1 MDLDIYIA
9 RQPIFD
15 RYMKVHGYEL
25 LYRQG
30 KVNSFSC
37 LDDDLATAE
46 LLYNS
51 FMVMGLKDL
60 TGGTLAFINFSKE
73 LIGSEI
79 PYLLPPA
86 GIVVEVLERNEAT
99 ETTIEACKKLR
110 ERGYKIALDDFTPS
124 KENFTLFEYA
134 DIVKVE
140 YPAVSLEDQRDLV
153 KRYGAKKTF
162 LAEKIE
168 TREEYQKALDLG
180 YHLFQGY
187 FFSKPALIISK
198 EIGTLITNVYSI
210 LEELNRQ
217 DPSYEV
223 IAELIGRDLGL
234 SYKLLKLVN
243 SVYYGPL
250 YKIRTLKHA
259 LAHLGI
265 REMHRWLSIM
275 LLKDMRSV
283 ENAEMIKL
291 SLIRAKFME
300 LLAGELYDQAEN
312 MNCFFVGLFSSIDVL
327 LNRPMREIMDGLPI
341 SERVKQALLGEDN
354 EYRQLLNCVIAGE
367 SGRWNQS
374 ENAKIML
381 RIGAGRFTVL
391 YLESLKWA
399 QTLNY

>member
-1 MDLDIYIA
+1 MDIYIA

-15 RYMKVHGYEL
+15 RYMRVHGYEL

-30 KVNSFSC
+30 NTNCFPG

-73 LIGSEI
+73 MIASEV
-79 PYLLPPA
+79 PFMLPPS
-86 GIVVEVLERNEAT
+86 GIVVEVLERNVAT
-99 ETTIEACKKLR
+99 ESTIEACKKLR
-110 ERGYKIALDDFTPS
+110 ERGYTIALDDFIPT
-124 KENFTLFEYA
+124 KENFQLLEYA

-140 YPAVSLEDQRDLV
+140 YPAVSLEDQRDLI
-153 KRYGAKKTF
+153 KMFGGKKTF

-168 TREEYQKALDLG
+168 TREEYQIALGLG

-198 EIGTLITNVYSI
+198 EISSLIANVYSI
-210 LEELNRQ
+210 LEELNRP

-223 IAELIGRDLGL
+223 IAEYISRDLGL

-243 SVYYGPL
+243 SVYYRPL
-250 YKIRTLKHA
+250 YKIRTIKHA

-265 REMHRWLSIM
+265 QELHRWFSIM
-275 LLKDMRSV
+275 LLKDMRNV

-300 LLAGELYDQAEN
+300 LLAGELYDPAEN
-312 MNCFFVGLFSSIDVL
+312 MNCFFVGLFSSIDAL
-327 LNRPMREIMDGLPI
+327 LNRPMQEIMDGLPL
-341 SERVKQALLGEDN
+341 SEVVKQALKGEDN
-354 EYRQLLNCVIAGE
+354 EYRELLDCVIAGE
-367 SGRWNQS
+367 SGNWDRADKS
-374 ENAKIML
+374 YIMR
-381 RIGAGRFTVL
+381 RIGTARFTAM

>member
-1 MDLDIYIA
+1 MGMDIYIA

-30 KVNSFSC
+30 NTNSFTG

-60 TGGTLAFINFSKE
+60 TSGTLAFINFSKG
-73 LIGSEI
+73 LIASEI
-79 PYLLPPA
+79 PFLLPPA
-86 GIVVEVLERNEAT
+86 GIVVEVLERDEAT
-99 ETTIEACKKLR
+99 EVTVEACKRLR
-110 ERGYKIALDDFTPS
+110 EKGYKIALDDFIPT
-124 KENFTLFEYA
+124 KENFPLFEYA
-134 DIVKVE
+134 DIIKVE
-140 YPAVSLEDQRDLV
+140 YPAVSLEDQRELI

-168 TREEYQKALDLG
+168 TREEYRQASDLG
-180 YHLFQGY
+180 YQLFQGY
-187 FFSKPALIISK
+187 FFSKPALISSK
-198 EIGTLITNVYSI
+198 EIGTLLTNVYSI
-210 LEELNRQ
+210 LEELNRP

-223 IAELIGRDLGL
+223 IAEHIGRDLGL

-250 YKIRTLKHA
+250 YKIKTIKHA

-265 REMHRWLSIM
+265 RELHRWFSIM
-275 LLKDMRSV
+275 LLKDMRNV

-291 SLIRAKFME
+291 SLVRAKLME
-300 LLAGELYDQAEN
+300 LLAGELYDPDEN
-312 MNCFFVGLFSSIDVL
+312 MNCFFAGLFSSIDAL
-327 LNRPMREIMDGLPI
+327 LNRPMQEIMAGLPL
-341 SERVKQALLGEDN
+341 SERVKQALLGENN
-354 EYRQLLNCVIAGE
+354 EYRELLNCVIASE
-367 SGRWNQS
+367 SGSWDRPDNS
-374 ENAKIML
+374 GVML
-381 RIGAGRFTVL
+381 KIGAGRFTAL